1 MSSSSKTP
9 LSLLEGKGKDEK
21 APRKYFFIGTK
32 RTLVL
37 FDVTFQKTNK
47 ETHKRSIEGN
57 KLGSC
62 IEREGSLNSN

>member
-37 FDVTFQKTNK
+37 FDVTFQKTN
-47 ETHKRSIEGN
+47 
-57 KLGSC
+57 
-62 IEREGSLNSN
+62 